1 MENDVL
7 QRVTRLYTQLGLSK
21 SSFAREINLK
31 QMTVNQYLN
40 GERKFSFEFVQA
52 ILKRYPELSAE
63 WLIKGEGDMYNETSK
78 VFVDDKR
85 LEHSIVPLYDV
96 DVSAGLE
103 KLFASGGACVGNI
116 SIPNMPTADG
126 AVHVVGDSMYPLLKA
141 GDIIAYR
148 VINEISSI
156 LYGEIYILQIEHDG
170 DMQVV
175 VKYIKRSENPDCVLL
190 VSYNKEHDPMDIPR
204 SWITALARVTFSI
217 RKYSML

>member
-1 MENDVL
+1 
-7 QRVTRLYTQLGLSK
+7 
-21 SSFAREINLK
+21 
-31 QMTVNQYLN
+31 MTVNQYLN

>member
-1 MENDVL
+1 
-7 QRVTRLYTQLGLSK
+7 
-21 SSFAREINLK
+21 
-31 QMTVNQYLN
+31 MTVNQYLN

-175 VKYIKRSENPDCVLL
+175 VKYIKRSL
-190 VSYNKEHDPMDIPR
+190 
-204 SWITALARVTFSI
+204 
-217 RKYSML
+217 

>member
-1 MENDVL
+1 MNINKLEALISNSKLNKVQIAKESGISRTTLQKVLEGADVKISTL
-7 QRVTRLYTQLGLSK
+7 EALARVLNVPLAEFFGDVTTK
-21 SSFAREINLK
+21 
-31 QMTVNQYLN
+31 VNMD
-40 GERKFSFEFVQA
+40 SH
-52 ILKRYPELSAE
+52 
-63 WLIKGEGDMYNETSK
+63 